1 MIDSPER
8 IVFNPSDL
16 LKKYDPENKLEQYY
30 RLLLEENKRV
40 NLVSRETG
48 VACFIGT
55 NESAGDSQCHNVS
68 RETAHDT
75 AGADEDVCRP
85 HHVVSRETG
94 IARSIGSGSY
104 AGLKK
109 LAAQSLLPF
118 EKIKLD
124 SIENYLDIG
133 SGGGFPAIPILLTQ
147 HVNQAMLVERT
158 KKKTGAL
165 RRILLALEL
174 KADIIS
180 QSFEELTFE
189 PLFDLITL
197 RQVKLTPR
205 LFEKIHA
212 VMQSN
217 SVFIYYNA
225 SDTVPSDTS
234 TQKLTYEYTTSS
246 DDPGGKFTIFRKRS

>member
-8 IVFNPSDL
+8 IVFKPPEL

-55 NESAGDSQCHNVS
+55 NKSAGNSQRHNVS
-68 RETAHDT
+68 RETVHDT

-85 HHVVSRETG
+85 HFF
-94 IARSIGSGSY
+94 
-104 AGLKK
+104 GLRR

-118 EKIKLD
+118 EKVKLD

-147 HVNQAMLVERT
+147 KVQQATLVERT
-158 KKKTGAL
+158 KKKASAL
-165 RRILLALEL
+165 RRMILALKL

-225 SDTVPSDTS
+225 SDIVPSDTG
-234 TQKLTYEYTTSS
+234 TQKLIYEYTTSS
-246 DDPGGKFTIFRKRS
+246 GDLGGKFTIFHKRS